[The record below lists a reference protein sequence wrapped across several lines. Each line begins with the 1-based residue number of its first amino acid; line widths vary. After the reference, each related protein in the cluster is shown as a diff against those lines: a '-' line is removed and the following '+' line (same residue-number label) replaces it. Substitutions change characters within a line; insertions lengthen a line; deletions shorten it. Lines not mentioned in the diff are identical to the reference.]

1 MLRDGLGGRGMGAGG
16 NMGEVA
22 AAIAK
27 GQGEG
32 LGGRAGEAIW
42 PLNGDNTWFGFPRIP
57 VSLHLQLHHLLRIEP
72 VEVHVVEGSSALKV
86 LVNQG
91 KGGASLPSPSLFYK

>member
-1 MLRDGLGGRGMGAGG
+1 MAMLRDSLGGRGMGAGG

-42 PLNGDNTWFGFPRIP
+42 PLNGDNTRFGFPP
-57 VSLHLQLHHLLRIEP
+57 Y
-72 VEVHVVEGSSALKV
+72 
-86 LVNQG
+86 
-91 KGGASLPSPSLFYK
+91 PSIAPAPAPAPPPSQD